1 MKKNCLIFSIVI
13 VLVAILVLGAYWIKG
28 KNYKAKN
35 PIATIQI
42 EGYETPVKIELDPAS
57 APNAVANF
65 IKLANS
71 GFYTDYEMTI
81 GTNQISSN
89 VTIDNMA
96 KVSRI
101 NGQTDNDYV
110 YGIKGDFIANGI
122 KDNYIRNEK
131 GVITMMRQDYSYFG
145 YTEEGYNSANCN
157 FAILTDDISNYN
169 GYYAAF
175 GKVVEGMDVI
185 DQISSSR
192 VDESTDENNTDEN
205 ADNKTTT
212 TSENKEGTTDENS
225 EKEKEKENEESKV
238 NTIKIKS
245 ITVDTFGAD
254 YGNPEIVNY
263 EENYKKVQEIYNQYF
278 NGSSS
283 TVNE

>member
-28 KNYKAKN
+28 KTYKAKN

-110 YGIKGDFIANGI
+110 YGIKGDFIANGS

-192 VDESTDENNTDEN
+192 VDENSTNENTDNE
-205 ADNKTTT
+205 TTT
-212 TSENKEGTTDENS
+212 TSENKEEGTTDENS
-225 EKEKEKENEESKV
+225 EKENEESKV

>member
-28 KNYKAKN
+28 KTYKAKN

-71 GFYTDYEMTI
+71 GFYIDYEMTI

-110 YGIKGDFIANGI
+110 YGIKGDFIANGS

-192 VDESTDENNTDEN
+192 VDENSTDEN

-225 EKEKEKENEESKV
+225 EKENEESKV

>member
-110 YGIKGDFIANGI
+110 YGIKGDFIANGS

-192 VDESTDENNTDEN
+192 VDESTDEN

-212 TSENKEGTTDENS
+212 TSENKEGTTDKNS
-225 EKEKEKENEESKV
+225 EKENEESKV

>member
-28 KNYKAKN
+28 KTYKAKN

-110 YGIKGDFIANGI
+110 YGIKGDFIANGS

-192 VDESTDENNTDEN
+192 VDESTDENNTNEN
-205 ADNKTTT
+205 TDNETTT
-212 TSENKEGTTDENS
+212 TSENKEEGTTDENS
-225 EKEKEKENEESKV
+225 EKENEESKV

-263 EENYKKVQEIYNQYF
+263 EENYKKVQKIYNQYF

>member
-28 KNYKAKN
+28 KTYKAKN

-110 YGIKGDFIANGI
+110 YGIKGDFIANGS

-192 VDESTDENNTDEN
+192 VDESTDENNTNEN
-205 ADNKTTT
+205 TDNKTTT
-212 TSENKEGTTDENS
+212 TSENKEEGTTDENS
-225 EKEKEKENEESKV
+225 EKENEESKV

>member
-1 MKKNCLIFSIVI
+1 MKKNCLIFSIIV
-13 VLVAILVLGAYWIKG
+13 VLVAILVLGVNLIKG
-28 KNYKAKN
+28 KTYKPKN

-42 EGYETPVKIELDPAS
+42 EGYETPIKIELDPAS

-81 GTNQISSN
+81 ETNQISSS
-89 VTIDNMA
+89 VSIDNMA

-110 YGIKGDFIANGI
+110 YGIKGDFTANGS

-157 FAILTDDISNYN
+157 FAILTDDIPNYN

-192 VDESTDENNTDEN
+192 VDENTTDENT
-205 ADNKTTT
+205 DNKTTT

-225 EKEKEKENEESKV
+225 EKEDEESKV

-263 EENYKKVQEIYNQYF
+263 EENYKKVQQIYNQYF

>member
-110 YGIKGDFIANGI
+110 YGIKGDFIANGS

-212 TSENKEGTTDENS
+212 TSENKEGTTDKNS
-225 EKEKEKENEESKV
+225 EKENEESKV

>member
-28 KNYKAKN
+28 KTYKAKN

-110 YGIKGDFIANGI
+110 YGIKGDFIANGS

-192 VDESTDENNTDEN
+192 VDESTDENSTDEN
-205 ADNKTTT
+205 ADNETTT

-225 EKEKEKENEESKV
+225 EKENEESKV

>member
-28 KNYKAKN
+28 KTYKAKN

-110 YGIKGDFIANGI
+110 YGIKGDFIANGS

-185 DQISSSR
+185 DKISSSR
-192 VDESTDENNTDEN
+192 VDESTDENNTNEN
-205 ADNKTTT
+205 TDNKTTT
-212 TSENKEGTTDENS
+212 TSENKEEGTTDENS
-225 EKEKEKENEESKV
+225 EKENEESKV

-263 EENYKKVQEIYNQYF
+263 EENYKKVQKIYNQYF

>member
-28 KNYKAKN
+28 KTYKAKN

-110 YGIKGDFIANGI
+110 YGIKGDFIANGS

-145 YTEEGYNSANCN
+145 YKEEGYNSANCN

-225 EKEKEKENEESKV
+225 EKENEESKV

>member
-28 KNYKAKN
+28 KTYKAKN

-110 YGIKGDFIANGI
+110 YGIKGDFIANGS

-145 YTEEGYNSANCN
+145 YKEEGYNSANCN

-192 VDESTDENNTDEN
+192 VDESTDEN

-212 TSENKEGTTDENS
+212 ASENKEDTTDENS
-225 EKEKEKENEESKV
+225 EKEEESKV

-263 EENYKKVQEIYNQYF
+263 EENYKKVQQIYNQYF

>member
-110 YGIKGDFIANGI
+110 YGIKGDFIANGS

-192 VDESTDENNTDEN
+192 VDESTDEN

-212 TSENKEGTTDENS
+212 TSENKEGTNDENS
-225 EKEKEKENEESKV
+225 EKEKENEESKV

>member
-28 KNYKAKN
+28 KTYKAKN

-110 YGIKGDFIANGI
+110 YGIKGDFIANGS

-145 YTEEGYNSANCN
+145 YKEEGYNSANCN

-192 VDESTDENNTDEN
+192 VDENTTDEN

-212 TSENKEGTTDENS
+212 ASENKEDTTDENS
-225 EKEKEKENEESKV
+225 EKEEESKV

-263 EENYKKVQEIYNQYF
+263 EENYKKVQQIYNQYF

>member
-110 YGIKGDFIANGI
+110 YGIKGDFIANGS

-145 YTEEGYNSANCN
+145 YKEEGYNSANCN

-225 EKEKEKENEESKV
+225 EKENEESKV

-263 EENYKKVQEIYNQYF
+263 EENYKKVQQIYNQYF

>member
-28 KNYKAKN
+28 KTYKAKN

-110 YGIKGDFIANGI
+110 YGIKGDFIANGS

-192 VDESTDENNTDEN
+192 VDENSTNENT
-205 ADNKTTT
+205 DNKTTT
-212 TSENKEGTTDENS
+212 TSENKEEGTTDENS
-225 EKEKEKENEESKV
+225 EKENEESKV

-263 EENYKKVQEIYNQYF
+263 EENYKKVQKIYNQYF

>member
-13 VLVAILVLGAYWIKG
+13 VLVAILVLGADWIKG
-28 KNYKAKN
+28 KTYKAKN

-110 YGIKGDFIANGI
+110 YGIKGDFIANGS

-192 VDESTDENNTDEN
+192 VDENSTNENTDNE
-205 ADNKTTT
+205 TTT
-212 TSENKEGTTDENS
+212 TSENKEEGTTDENS
-225 EKEKEKENEESKV
+225 EKENEESKV

-263 EENYKKVQEIYNQYF
+263 EENYKKVQKIYNQYF

>member
-28 KNYKAKN
+28 KTYKAKN

-110 YGIKGDFIANGI
+110 YGIKGDFIANGS

-212 TSENKEGTTDENS
+212 TSENKEGTTDENA
-225 EKEKEKENEESKV
+225 EKEKEESKV

>member
-28 KNYKAKN
+28 KTYKAKN

-110 YGIKGDFIANGI
+110 YGIKGDFIANGS

-192 VDESTDENNTDEN
+192 VDENSTNENTDNE
-205 ADNKTTT
+205 TTT
-212 TSENKEGTTDENS
+212 TSENKEEGTTDENS
-225 EKEKEKENEESKV
+225 EKENEESKV

-263 EENYKKVQEIYNQYF
+263 EENYKKVQKIYNQYF

>member
-13 VLVAILVLGAYWIKG
+13 VLVAILVLGAYWIKE

-110 YGIKGDFIANGI
+110 YGIKGDFIANGS

-192 VDESTDENNTDEN
+192 VDESTDEN

-212 TSENKEGTTDENS
+212 TSENKEGTTDKNS
-225 EKEKEKENEESKV
+225 EKENEESKV

>member
-28 KNYKAKN
+28 KTYKAKN

-110 YGIKGDFIANGI
+110 YGIKGDFIANGS

-225 EKEKEKENEESKV
+225 EKENEESKV

>member
-28 KNYKAKN
+28 KTYKAKN

-110 YGIKGDFIANGI
+110 YGIKGDFIANGS

-185 DQISSSR
+185 DKISSSR
-192 VDESTDENNTDEN
+192 VDESTDENSTNENTDNE
-205 ADNKTTT
+205 TTT
-212 TSENKEGTTDENS
+212 TSENKEEGTTDENS
-225 EKEKEKENEESKV
+225 EKENEESKV

>member
-28 KNYKAKN
+28 KTYKAKN

-110 YGIKGDFIANGI
+110 YGIKGDFIANGS

-131 GVITMMRQDYSYFG
+131 GVITMVRQDYSYFG

-192 VDESTDENNTDEN
+192 VDENSTNENTDNE
-205 ADNKTTT
+205 TTT
-212 TSENKEGTTDENS
+212 TSENKEEGTTDENS
-225 EKEKEKENEESKV
+225 EKENEESKV

>member
-110 YGIKGDFIANGI
+110 YGIKGDFIANGS

-225 EKEKEKENEESKV
+225 EKENEESKV